1 MKLIAMIA
9 KAGVVRE
16 DGKCFNTSALR
27 MHAKESPEM
36 YIYLEGPQEL
46 WSIKKRKE
54 TANVNI
60 G

>member
-1 MKLIAMIA
+1 MKLISMIA
-9 KAGVVRE
+9 KAGVLRE
-16 DGKCFNTSALR
+16 DGKLFTAEILR

-54 TANVNI
+54 NANVN
-60 G
+60 